1 MTEHAAVLDQPL
13 RTIPLPAG
21 ARIALVTRS
30 GELIVPDGDTR
41 LEAGDQL
48 VIGASRG
55 GLDPDALAGWLDG
68 QPP

>member
-1 MTEHAAVLDQPL
+1 MT
-13 RTIPLPAG
+13 RG
-21 ARIALVTRS
+21 

-41 LEAGDQL
+41 LEVGDQL